1 MNDVKYVYTSL
12 CLMHPMVQ
20 LRRGARAPSCSS
32 VAPLATLG
40 DLAERPDT
48 WPGLA
53 TIYSIKVRGVNEML
67 R

>member
-1 MNDVKYVYTSL
+1 
-12 CLMHPMVQ
+12 MHPTVQ
-20 LRRGARAPSCSS
+20 LRRGARAPSCRS

-48 WPGLA
+48 WASLS